1 METQDIKQQVTKR
14 FTSIRFRTLAFTI
27 TIISTLVVYFFIQAT
42 FKEAINW
49 VDLVFLIVI
58 QILTHFLYFPDGELF
73 GAKDEIF
80 IGNRKTY
87 NDQAREI
94 TVKRKF
100 DRLREFCKV
109 EYEQR
114 KERYLLNE
122 CAFIGI
128 TLQQLEIF
136 KEYTEKQIKEI
147 ETFEYTKDEE
157 KRLIIF
163 NKHKRKKLYNLLFKP
178 LPIEENKP
186 ETIMSGIENNGYSAI
201 HDTSVVYTKKSYV
214 SKILLSLVVS
224 TFLAYI
230 GVTARDG
237 ITVAEVFK
245 IFMYAFTLISTAI
258 TSFVA
263 GEKATRVHKNNFYL
277 QLSTFIDEFIC
288 WDEKNPEPQEI
299 KPEPTPL
306 IQEKAPEE
314 N

>member
-1 METQDIKQQVTKR
+1 METQDIKRQVTKR

-49 VDLVFLIVI
+49 VDLIFLIVI

-80 IGNRKTY
+80 VGNRKTY
-87 NDQAREI
+87 NEQAREI
-94 TVKRKF
+94 TAKRKF

-147 ETFEYTKDEE
+147 ETFEYEKDGE

-201 HDTSVVYTKKSYV
+201 HDTSVSYTKKSYV
-214 SKILLSLVVS
+214 SKILSTLVVS
-224 TFLAYI
+224 VLLAYI

-258 TSFVA
+258 TSFIS

-288 WDEKNPEPQEI
+288 WDEKTPVTQEI
-299 KPEPTPL
+299 KPEP